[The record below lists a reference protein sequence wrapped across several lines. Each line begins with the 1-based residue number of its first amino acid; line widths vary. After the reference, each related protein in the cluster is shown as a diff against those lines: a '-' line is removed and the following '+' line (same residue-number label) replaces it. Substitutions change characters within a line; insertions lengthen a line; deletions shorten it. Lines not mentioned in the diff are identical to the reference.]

1 MMAKK
6 TKVLEAEQAVAA
18 LGALAQEAR
27 LAIFRL
33 LVEAGPEG
41 VPVGEIGRA
50 LKIPP
55 ATLTFH
61 LQQLNHAGLITAR
74 RNGRQLIQSAAY
86 DRMNDLISFLTDN
99 CCGGNPSLCLPKG
112 GAGSVSCGDT
122 AETARTPKRVRA
134 ARG

>member
-1 MMAKK
+1 MVSK
-6 TKVLEAEQAVAA
+6 TQKMDALEAVLA
-18 LGALAQEAR
+18 LGALAQDAR

-41 VPVGEIGRA
+41 VPVGDIGRKI
-50 LKIPP
+50 KIPP

-74 RNGRQLIQSAAY
+74 RHGRQLIQTAAY
-86 DRMNDLISFLTDN
+86 DRMNDLIAFLTDN
-99 CCGGNPSLCLPKG
+99 CCGGNPALCLPKG
-112 GAGSVSCGDT
+112 KMGAARCDT
-122 AETARTPKRVRA
+122 TSETARTPARRRA